1 MRKKITKEQ
10 FISTL
15 FISGFH
21 IGMCLYW
28 SMTQKN
34 WRRLLFL
41 TWWSLYLNSLFLIV
55 ILICDSILFF
65 TKKKFLEKLNFF
77 FRNFYSS
84 ISITFSYFVT
94 IIYWTLIYIG
104 SGFKTG
110 GNNLND
116 VLHNIYIHF
125 LVSLFLTIDIFM
137 AERNKKNFNLIEF
150 LIIYSILII
159 YMIFYLIRKY
169 EFNQSVYPFMNEIT
183 KIKLMIYFFIFSIV
197 IYFSYELYNFFV
209 NKANEEEQEENLNEN
224 YLMLKEP
231 LIN

>member
-1 MRKKITKEQ
+1 MRKNITKEQ

-209 NKANEEEQEENLNEN
+209 NKANEEEKEENLNEN
-224 YLMLKEP
+224 YLMLNEP